1 MNQQQHPQPQ
11 QPQPPQQP
19 GWNGQQQPGWG
30 APQPGYGQPQFLPQ
44 PPKKSKTGKII
55 GFSCLGVIALFVLLG
70 IIGLVA
76 TSGGSDDKTGTST
89 PASNSAETPKKNEA
103 PSKAK
108 PAPATPVKITAKKT
122 AFSKSILADGTN
134 YTSVLV
140 TVTNNSDKEIDVNP
154 LYFTIT
160 DTNGTKHTSE
170 LAADEKQ
177 IDTVKLA
184 PGENISG
191 TITGKGAF
199 TAKYVT
205 YTDGIFGD
213 SMRADV
219 S

>member
-11 QPQPPQQP
+11 PQPQQP
-19 GWNGQQQPGWG
+19 GWNGQQPAWG
-30 APQPGYGQPQFLPQ
+30 TPQPGYGQPQFLPQ
-44 PPKKSKTGKII
+44 PPKKSNTGKII

-76 TSGGSDDKTGTST
+76 TSGGSDDTTGTRT
-89 PASNSAETPKKNEA
+89 PASIAAETPEKSEA

-108 PAPATPVKITAKKT
+108 PAPAAPVKITAKKT
-122 AFSKSILADGTN
+122 AFSKSILADGSN

-140 TVTNNSDKEIDVNP
+140 TVANNSSKEIDVNP

-160 DTNGTKHTSE
+160 DANGTKHTAE

-213 SMRADV
+213 SVRADV